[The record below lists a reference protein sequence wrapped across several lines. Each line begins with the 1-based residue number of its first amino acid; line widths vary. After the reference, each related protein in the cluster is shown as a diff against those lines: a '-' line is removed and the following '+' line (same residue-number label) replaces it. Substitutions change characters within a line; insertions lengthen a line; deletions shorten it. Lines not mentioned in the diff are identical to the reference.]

1 MPEST
6 VNLAGQL
13 EFDKISRA
21 SESQAQSQNNL
32 NPNIK
37 RAQIG
42 RLPDRKGNRKWWL
55 KLKNLKIE
63 LLGFD

>member
-1 MPEST
+1 LPEPT
-6 VNLAGQL
+6 VNFAGQL

-42 RLPDRKGNRKWWL
+42 RLPDR
-55 KLKNLKIE
+55 
-63 LLGFD
+63 